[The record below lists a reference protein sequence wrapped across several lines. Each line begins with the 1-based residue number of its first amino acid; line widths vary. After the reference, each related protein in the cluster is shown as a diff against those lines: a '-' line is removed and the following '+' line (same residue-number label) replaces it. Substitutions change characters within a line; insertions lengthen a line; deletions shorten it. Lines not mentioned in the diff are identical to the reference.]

1 MRLLNIYD
9 ANQRQEGERE
19 RAQICDFDMKL
30 DVGERIYAMH

>member
-9 ANQRQEGERE
+9 ANQREDRERE
-19 RAQICDFDMKL
+19 KICDFDMKL